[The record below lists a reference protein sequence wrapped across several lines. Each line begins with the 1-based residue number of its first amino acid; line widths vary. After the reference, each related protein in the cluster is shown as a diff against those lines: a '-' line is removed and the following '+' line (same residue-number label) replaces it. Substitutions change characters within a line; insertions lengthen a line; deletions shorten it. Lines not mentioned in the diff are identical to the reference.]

1 MSIIIGQGET
11 KTLTYQITDK
21 DNIFDVEDKLLFA
34 IKNIDD
40 EVVFTDETTI
50 NDLPFDN
57 KEYAYSIE
65 LTSNFTKTLT
75 LGIEKYFYDLT
86 LLKDDKKIPL
96 TNVKSIDV
104 IETVGASI
112 SEG

>member
-11 KTLTYQITDK
+11 KTLTYEITDK
-21 DNIFDVEDKLLFA
+21 DNIFSEDDKLLFA

-40 EVVFTDETTI
+40 EIIFTKETAI
-50 NDLPFDN
+50 KDLPHD
-57 KEYAYSIE
+57 KEYAFSIE
-65 LTSNFTKTLT
+65 LSSEFTKTLT

-86 LLKDDKKIPL
+86 LIKDNKKIPL

-104 IETVGASI
+104 TETVGASI